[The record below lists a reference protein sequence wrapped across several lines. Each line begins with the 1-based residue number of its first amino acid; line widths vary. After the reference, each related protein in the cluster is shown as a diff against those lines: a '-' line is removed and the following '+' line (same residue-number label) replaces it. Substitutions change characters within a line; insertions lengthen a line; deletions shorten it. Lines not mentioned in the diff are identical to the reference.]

1 MIATAISVF
10 EKISL
15 VYQTKSLKSLYNLHK
30 VSTMEDFSRVKRF
43 RRFRIVDKRF
53 QNHRETST
61 ICSRSNV
68 LLVPYLTLDL
78 EETVDVS
85 R

>member
-30 VSTMEDFSRVKRF
+30 SDTMEDFSRVKRF

-53 QNHRETST
+53 QNQRETST
-61 ICSRSNV
+61 VCSRSNV
-68 LLVPYLTLDL
+68 
-78 EETVDVS
+78 

>member
-1 MIATAISVF
+1 MIVKAISVF

-15 VYQTKSLKSLYNLHK
+15 VYQATSLKSMLPLHK
-30 VSTMEDFSRVKRF
+30 GDTMEDFSRVKRF

-53 QNHRETST
+53 QNQRETST
-61 ICSRSNV
+61 ICSRSKV
-68 LLVPYLTLDL
+68 
-78 EETVDVS
+78 